1 MILFKEND
9 VFLTNEDKDR
19 LKMIDIYNKVY
30 NNKTYEAFI
39 KKYEYLSRKN
49 LIKAHT
55 DEEIRSIYMQIP
67 LAKEIVK
74 IFTDLLFRYD
84 INIQCKDILSKEQEL
99 AIDIQKYNK
108 LHLKLIESSVN
119 MLIDG
124 GIVAKTYL
132 DNNRSMIK
140 FYTASEYFVF
150 KNQFNEV
157 EKQCLSRLFKLDDDL
172 DVYRYIETHYYS
184 EETGTWHIAYQVF
197 KEINGVLTE
206 EVDIKTIFEDL
217 EEDEDTLLDNCS
229 LVYIP
234 FDKGLNDSYGRSVY
248 SGLLQL
254 LDEFNS
260 RISTMSKLLDKY
272 SYPAFQGPENVTDD
286 LEGLEE
292 AESSEE
298 SNSRD
303 KPVGELAYIFNRV
316 KKAMGWGFSER
327 YIARDK
333 DSAKVE
339 VIEVDGKIEQHIAYL
354 KELKELFYIT
364 TNISPSLYALD
375 SGATVSGRALK
386 LKSFRTDC
394 AVDRCSNYYKDAIAT
409 IIYNCL
415 KYQEIYVD
423 SSIKAEYPTV
433 NIIKGFSR
441 DDYED
446 AQLEQIRIASGNT
459 SIVDSISRLDRCSV
473 ETAQQ
478 KLKEIKEEQKIEL
491 NEDDISIFKD

>member
-19 LKMIDIYNKVY
+19 LKMIEIYNKVY

-39 KKYEYLSRKN
+39 KKYEYLSRKK

-55 DEEIRSIYMQIP
+55 DEEIRDIYMQIP

-99 AIDIQKYNK
+99 VIDIQKYNK

-119 MLIDG
+119 MLVDG

-132 DNNRSMIK
+132 YNNKSMIK

-157 EKQCLSRLFKLDDDL
+157 KKQCLSRLFKLNNEL
-172 DVYRYIETHYYS
+172 DTYRYIETHYYS
-184 EETGTWHIAYQVF
+184 EETETWHIAYQVF
-197 KEINGVLTE
+197 KELNGVLIE
-206 EVDIKTIFEDL
+206 EIDIKTIFEDL
-217 EEDEDTLLDNCS
+217 EKDEDTLLDNCS

-234 FDKGLNDSYGRSVY
+234 FDKGLNDDYGRSIFT
-248 SGLLQL
+248 GLLQL

-272 SYPAFQGPENVTDD
+272 SYPSFQGPEDLIDD
-286 LEGLEE
+286 LEELED
-292 AESSEE
+292 
-298 SNSRD
+298 SNSTIT
-303 KPVGELAYIFNRV
+303 GELAYIFNKV
-316 KKAMGWGFSER
+316 KKTMGWGLSEK

-339 VIEVDGKIEQHIAYL
+339 VIEIDGKMEQHIAYL

-375 SGATVSGRALK
+375 SSATVSGRALK

-394 AVDRCSNYYKDAIAT
+394 AVDKCSNYYKDAIAT
-409 IIYNCL
+409 IMYNCL

-423 SSIKAEYPTV
+423 SFIKAEYPTI

-446 AQLEQIRIASGNT
+446 AQLEQIRITSGNT

-473 ETAQQ
+473 ETSQQ
-478 KLKEIKEEQKIEL
+478 KLREIKEEQKIEL